1 MAKILIV
8 EDDESLSKMYQDKFR
23 IEKFEVISANNGE
36 DGLNLAFK
44 EHPDIMLLDVMMPK
58 MDGITTMAR
67 IREDDWGR
75 NVPIIILSNLET
87 SDKILK
93 GIVESQPAYYLLK
106 EKNTP
111 EGVFEKV
118 KQILNIK

>member
-23 IEKFEVISANNGE
+23 IEKFDVKSANNGE

-44 EHPDIMLLDVMMPK
+44 EHPDIILLDVMMPK

-67 IREDDWGR
+67 LREDDWGR

-106 EKNTP
+106 EKTTP
-111 EGVFEKV
+111 
-118 KQILNIK
+118 